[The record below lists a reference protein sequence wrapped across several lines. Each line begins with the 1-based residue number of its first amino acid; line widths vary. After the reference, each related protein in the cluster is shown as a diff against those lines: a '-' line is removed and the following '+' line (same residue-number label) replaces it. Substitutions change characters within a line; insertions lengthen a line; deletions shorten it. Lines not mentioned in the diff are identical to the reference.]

1 MSEATS
7 VVCGSESLQGEGGKL
22 QCSFVSRVSVR
33 TQGSEFVVTGNE
45 CLAGKRSPIMW
56 NQ

>member
-1 MSEATS
+1 MTEATS